1 MMMRDSHLS
10 VVSCAYRPQNTAAL
24 EVDNVSSRVLF
35 QSILTHQQ
43 NSIIYVQA
51 INPVYVWR
59 MCFVCTQMCVLKLVL
74 VIIRISKI

>member
-10 VVSCAYRPQNTAAL
+10 VVSCAYRPQNTTAL
-24 EVDNVSSRVLF
+24 AVDTVSSRVLF

-43 NSIIYVQA
+43 NSIYVQA
-51 INPVYVWR
+51 INPVYVWY
-59 MCFVCTQMCVLKLVL
+59 MCFVCTQMYVMKLVL